1 MMQSSCQSGSF
12 YKTRWFF
19 HSSFFSLKNK
29 LICLLNCVN
38 MRLWSWKKRWRKNNP
53 SYMIIISQQTFQQ
66 WVTVIFSQCL
76 VLVKKKK
83 KKKKRIVEWKLCQCW
98 RNTFAL
104 CLVSFFD
111 YLAIR
116 KTSKILYFV
125 KRQQPA
131 KVTWT
136 GVFLLWSPFL
146 IPMRFISSAALC
158 HNASVCLW
166 TSCDYLF
173 TTRNNISLL
182 YYCEYISYVKRWS
195 DWTFIRNS

>member
-1 MMQSSCQSGSF
+1 MKLEKTVKKKQSKLHDNNFPANISAVSNRHLFSM
-12 YKTRWFF
+12 
-19 HSSFFSLKNK
+19 SSLS
-29 LICLLNCVN
+29 
-38 MRLWSWKKRWRKNNP
+38 
-53 SYMIIISQQTFQQ
+53 
-66 WVTVIFSQCL
+66 
-76 VLVKKKK
+76 KKKK

-136 GVFLLWSPFL
+136 GVFLLCSPFL